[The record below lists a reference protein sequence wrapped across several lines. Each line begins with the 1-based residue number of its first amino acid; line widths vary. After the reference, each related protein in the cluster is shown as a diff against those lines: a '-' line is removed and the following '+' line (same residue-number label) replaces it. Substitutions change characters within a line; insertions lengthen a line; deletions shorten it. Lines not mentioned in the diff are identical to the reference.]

1 MRFRIDLK
9 IFLFLIIFYI
19 TKQFEI
25 YVIMIG
31 FAILHEIGHLLMGI
45 FLGLKPEKIELIP
58 MGLAVS
64 FKVNITD
71 FNKKKKRGNVKVLK
85 EIFIA
90 IAGPAVNLL
99 IIFIAIF
106 FVKNETLKNLL
117 IYANLLI
124 FIFNLLPIYPL
135 DGGRILKGILH
146 IILGRKESTKLCYN
160 ISMIVTIIVTAVASI
175 GILHYKNIAIFFII
189 LYLWIIILRENIT
202 YRKIEKLYKEINLK
216 LNEKED
222 FSN

>member
-146 IILGRKESTKLCYN
+146 IILGRKESIKLCYN

>member
-1 MRFRIDLK
+1 
-9 IFLFLIIFYI
+9 
-19 TKQFEI
+19 
-25 YVIMIG
+25 
-31 FAILHEIGHLLMGI
+31 MGI

-124 FIFNLLPIYPL
+124 FIFNLLPIFPL

-189 LYLWIIILRENIT
+189 LYLWIIILRENII